1 MFKNKPNLPD
11 GQVDTLIG
19 PQVTIRGDLQF
30 SGGLYIEGRV
40 IGKLF
45 AEDGQ
50 KAVLTLAEN
59 GSIEGEIHSPVVV
72 INGRVDGDIHSS
84 ERMELASKA
93 RVQGNVH
100 YKVVEMAAGSILSGR
115 LLHVEA
121 AHAEAEHVEAGH
133 GEVARFRGRA
143 ADLPEAEGM
152 VDVAAIS
159 R

>member
-1 MFKNKPNLPD
+1 MLKNKSSNVPA
-11 GQVDTLIG
+11 GQIDTLIG
-19 PQVTIRGDLQF
+19 PQVVIRGDLQF
-30 SGGLYIEGRV
+30 SGGLHIEGRV
-40 IGKLF
+40 IGKVF

-50 KAVLTLAEN
+50 QAMLTLAQN
-59 GSIEGEIHSPVVV
+59 GSIEGEIHAPVVV

-115 LLHVEA
+115 LLHVESM
-121 AHAEAEHVEAGH
+121 EPAGH
-133 GEVARFRGRA
+133 GEVTQFRGGRA
-143 ADLPEAEGM
+143 AELPEAEAM
-152 VDVAAIS
+152 VDVAAIG

>member
-1 MFKNKPNLPD
+1 MFKNKPNLPE
-11 GQVDTLIG
+11 GQIDTLIG
-19 PQVTIRGDLQF
+19 PQVVIRGDLQF
-30 SGGLYIEGRV
+30 SGGLHIEGRV

-45 AEDGQ
+45 AEEGQ
-50 KAVLTLAEN
+50 KAMLTLAEN

-84 ERMELASKA
+84 ERMQLASKA

-115 LLHVEA
+115 LLHVETMQA
-121 AHAEAEHVEAGH
+121 EAGH
-133 GEVARFRGRA
+133 GEVAQFRASRA